1 MDTASTV
8 RLPAQSQP
16 VLRAAIW
23 LREHLAR
30 PDYESIDDDFAEYFG
45 CRVVREP
52 LGGWDYACLDVYA
65 EFDNESAA
73 TMFVL
78 KWSA

>member
-1 MDTASTV
+1 MTAV

-16 VLRAAIW
+16 VLRATVW

-52 LGGWDYACLDVYA
+52 LGGWDSTCLDVYA
-65 EFDNESAA
+65 EFDEPAA
-73 TMFVL
+73 TMFL
-78 KWSA
+78 LRWS

>member
-1 MDTASTV
+1 MTAV

-16 VLRAAIW
+16 VLRATVW

-45 CRVVREP
+45 CRVVQGLPERSHTNMT
-52 LGGWDYACLDVYA
+52 YV
-65 EFDNESAA
+65 EFNEAAA
-73 TMFVL
+73 TMFL
-78 KWSA
+78 LRWS

>member
-1 MDTASTV
+1 MTTV

-16 VLRAAIW
+16 VLRATIW

-45 CRVVREP
+45 CRVVRGLSERP
-52 LGGWDYACLDVYA
+52 HTNMTYVD
-65 EFDNESAA
+65 FDAKAA
-73 TMFVL
+73 TMFL
-78 KWSA
+78 LRWS

>member
-1 MDTASTV
+1 MTAV

-16 VLRAAIW
+16 VLRATIW

-45 CRVVREP
+45 CRVVRGLP
-52 LGGWDYACLDVYA
+52 DSRDHTRITYVD
-65 EFDNESAA
+65 FDAKAA
-73 TMFVL
+73 TLFL
-78 KWSA
+78 LRWS

>member
-1 MDTASTV
+1 MTTV

-16 VLRAAIW
+16 VLRATVW

-45 CRVVREP
+45 CRVVRGLPGSPEHTNTTYV
-52 LGGWDYACLDVYA
+52 D
-65 EFDNESAA
+65 FDAKAA
-73 TMFVL
+73 TMFL
-78 KWSA
+78 LRWR